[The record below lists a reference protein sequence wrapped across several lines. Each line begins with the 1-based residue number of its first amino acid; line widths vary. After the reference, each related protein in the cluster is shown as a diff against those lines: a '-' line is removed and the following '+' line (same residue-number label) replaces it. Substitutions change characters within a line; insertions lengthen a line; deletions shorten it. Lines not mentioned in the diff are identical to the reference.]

1 MHLQAGHL
9 RGQTSTAGLV
19 PRSLSPTRSEM
30 EAPDAPQRPL
40 RPRAERHLGRA
51 FAAPCGRAGPGL
63 HFPACR
69 WAERPRPA
77 VSGSRRLIAAAAD
90 EPSPRA
96 GGGAAGAAPCRRPA
110 HYARPGGWRWKVRAP
125 RPQLAVPPRGP
136 SPVSSPGRSPAAG
149 PARADRAQGE
159 GAALGLRPR
168 SAARLASPAGP
179 ARLGACSPATS
190 PPGPPLPAELRR
202 LSPQQLRP
210 SSPLAVP

>member
-1 MHLQAGHL
+1 
-9 RGQTSTAGLV
+9 
-19 PRSLSPTRSEM
+19 M

-168 SAARLASPAGP
+168 SPRLSGWPGP
-179 ARLGACSPATS
+179 ARRLQPRNFPSGPAAPGGAP
-190 PPGPPLPAELRR
+190 PPLSAAAPALVASRR
-202 LSPQQLRP
+202 ALRP
-210 SSPLAVP
+210 